1 MLCKER
7 IMIFFSE
14 ILITKHIVMGMT
26 WMDLFILKNTFKIIP
41 LRVWDAVILT
51 YGPSTGFCRFD
62 ASGIGLCGATVVGGA
77 GVAIG
82 NNVPSWREEI
92 LKRIWYSTRMRH

>member
-1 MLCKER
+1 
-7 IMIFFSE
+7 
-14 ILITKHIVMGMT
+14 
-26 WMDLFILKNTFKIIP
+26 MDLFILRNIIKIIP
-41 LRVWDAVILT
+41 LRVRHAVILT

-62 ASGIGLCGATVVGGA
+62 ASGMGLCGATVVGGA

-92 LKRIWYSTRMRH
+92 YYIVHECDIKFFFFMAEMG